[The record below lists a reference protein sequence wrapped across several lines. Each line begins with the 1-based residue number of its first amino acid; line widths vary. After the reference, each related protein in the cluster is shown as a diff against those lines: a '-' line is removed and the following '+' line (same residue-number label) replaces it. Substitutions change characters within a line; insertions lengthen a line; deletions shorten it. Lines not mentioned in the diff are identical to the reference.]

1 MPRVIKLS
9 DGRFRMYNSTSEGVS
24 CSISSDGLN
33 FILEKTT
40 CISKTSFAAAT
51 KGLTS
56 PGIVKLSD
64 GRYRAFF
71 SDMVI
76 AGTGPDPHQVFSATS
91 TDGLTWT
98 ADSGVRIGI
107 GATNITRSAEHPAAA
122 IHPDGSIT
130 LFFYDNAARG
140 GKDSMGMP
148 ILENG
153 AQGLWYATSTD
164 GGLSFANERQMVF
177 PSSLVHGF
185 GNDPDVFLDK
195 DGSMILWAGG
205 FDPTVGG
212 YIGALKLTKQ
222 VVVVAP
228 TPTPAPTQTKLPTPT
243 PTPTPVVIA
252 PTPTPTPL
260 VTVTTVKK
268 VTITCVK
275 GKVTKKVTAIKPTCP
290 AGYKKK

>member
-1 MPRVIKLS
+1 MIL
-9 DGRFRMYNSTSEGVS
+9 FIFNIHNYFNFEGFW
-24 CSISSDGLN
+24 G
-33 FILEKTT
+33 F
-40 CISKTSFAAAT
+40 
-51 KGLTS
+51 
-56 PGIVKLSD
+56 
-64 GRYRAFF
+64 
-71 SDMVI
+71 
-76 AGTGPDPHQVFSATS
+76 
-91 TDGLTWT
+91 
-98 ADSGVRIGI
+98 
-107 GATNITRSAEHPAAA
+107 
-122 IHPDGSIT
+122 
-130 LFFYDNAARG
+130 G
-140 GKDSMGMP
+140 G
-148 ILENG
+148 
-153 AQGLWYATSTD
+153 
-164 GGLSFANERQMVF
+164 ERQMIF

-228 TPTPAPTQTKLPTPT
+228 TPTPTPAPTQTKLPTPT

-252 PTPTPTPL
+252 PSPTPTPL